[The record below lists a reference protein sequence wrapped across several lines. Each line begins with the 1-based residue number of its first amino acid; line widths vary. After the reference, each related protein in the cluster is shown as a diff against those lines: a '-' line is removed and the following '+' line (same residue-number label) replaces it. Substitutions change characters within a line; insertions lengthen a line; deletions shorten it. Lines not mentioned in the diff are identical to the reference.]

1 MPDYLHGFDPKEQ
14 RRLTEQAGI
23 LAPLVYKGVD
33 FSGCKKLLEVGSGV
47 GAQTRILLETYP
59 SLQVTCVD
67 ASDKQLG
74 QARINLAS
82 FGDRVR
88 FEQQDGCNLA
98 LEDRFDAA
106 FICWT
111 LEHVTQPLELLL
123 GLKAHLLPEAQ
134 VVVTEVF
141 NSSFYT
147 SAGYEALQHYFEVM
161 NAYQRKIGGNPD
173 VGIALG
179 SLLTTAG
186 FRTIS
191 TQFEGLYLDKRS
203 SEDRKTVTS
212 FWKQLLESTAPAM
225 LGSGYCSQQEV
236 EDMGFDLE
244 RMSKDENAIFFYQF
258 VQAKATV
265 Y

>member
-33 FSGCKKLLEVGSGV
+33 FSGCKKLVEVGSGV

-59 SLQVTCVD
+59 SLHVTCVD

-74 QARINLAS
+74 QARINLAE

-88 FEQQDGCNLA
+88 FEQQDGRNLS
-98 LEDRFDAA
+98 LNDCFDAA

-111 LEHVTQPLELLL
+111 LEHVTHPLELLL
-123 GLKAHLLPEAQ
+123 ELKAHLMPGAQ

-147 SAGYEALQHYFEVM
+147 TAGYDALQHYFERM

-186 FRTIS
+186 FQTIR
-191 TQFEGLYLDKRS
+191 TQFEGFYLDKRS
-203 SEDRKTVTS
+203 LDDRKMAIA
-212 FWKQLLESTAPAM
+212 FWKELLESAAPSL
-225 LGSGYCSQQEV
+225 LGAGYCSQQEV
-236 EDMGFDLE
+236 EDMGFDLD
-244 RMSKDENAIFFYQF
+244 RMSEDENAIFFYQF
-258 VQAKATV
+258 VQAKATL
-265 Y
+265 